1 MKYRK
6 LVEHKKIN
14 GILAIMKIKRVILPT
29 ITMVIIA
36 SQLFGCASTTKQEA
50 YDMMRE
56 TEQIELEYAVPD
68 YDSNAEES
76 KVELL
81 PWLQLSSLET
91 HPELRAAFEELIG
104 VTGTTGNKEGI
115 LYTNS
120 GDMTDQN
127 NTLFMALGNTTFMN
141 DYIRN
146 EEKQSKIED
155 IANNEYTDIEENQSI
170 PAVINAYFEL
180 LPDQTDGQFDGSAT
194 ISRAQAMTLVM
205 RAMNQV
211 NESQAPETD
220 KNFTAKVGETQYT
233 NFAAPMNEYTY
244 LNTENGLNDK
254 TFNTTMSRGEYIYL
268 LTKSIFSQSNYN
280 DYLDGVGMED
290 ESLSTDV
297 KLTTIKDGGDISL
310 QDAIN
315 NVENGLPTDMYQTLA
330 RAVALGF
337 ITEDNLN
344 WDEAITKSEAITLF
358 IDAAETYQTNM
369 KEVNNKMFGLDD
381 ITASEDKTSETNTS
395 SETTRT
401 DYPDSNPEHQ
411 KAWNNF
417 CNNWNE
423 SDYGTTTKGKVMNDF
438 PYYGDTGYDP
448 KGTILQYRTTDKG
461 YTVMYDTETGRVYY
475 TGMTLP
481 TGDAWND
488 TTSGGVISQYIID
501 NNLTGMYDL
510 TYAQFQEL
518 LGTYA
523 GD

>member
-1 MKYRK
+1 MKRK
-6 LVEHKKIN
+6 IIIT
-14 GILAIMKIKRVILPT
+14 ILFL
-29 ITMVIIA
+29 TMGLSIVA
-36 SQLFGCASTTKQEA
+36 CGKQETTSTTESVQS
-50 YDMMRE
+50 E
-56 TEQIELEYAVPD
+56 TTVTD
-68 YDSNAEES
+68 NTEES

-91 HPELRAAFEELIG
+91 HPELRTAFEEYVG

-115 LYTNS
+115 LYLDAGSSTN
-120 GDMTDQN
+120 QN
-127 NTLFMALGNTTFMN
+127 NTLLDAMKNTTFRN
-141 DYIRN
+141 DYLRN
-146 EEKQSKIED
+146 EDKQSVIET

-180 LPDQTDGQFDGSAT
+180 LPDQADGQFDGDAT

-205 RAMNQV
+205 RATTQV
-211 NESQAPETD
+211 NEAQAPEED
-220 KNFTAKVGETQYT
+220 ADFTAKVGETQYT

-290 ESLSTDV
+290 ESLSEDV
-297 KLTTIKDGGDISL
+297 KLTTVKDGGDISL

-315 NVENGLPTDMYQTLA
+315 NVENGLSTDMYNTLA

-344 WDEAITKSEAITLF
+344 WDEAITKSEAVTLF

-369 KEVNNKMFGLDD
+369 EEVNNKMFGLDG
-381 ITASEDKTSETNTS
+381 ITASEDKTTS
-395 SETTRT
+395 SETSSSGMNSSQPY
-401 DYPDSNPEHQ
+401 YPSSTPCGNSQ
-411 KAWNNF
+411 KQQAWDNF
-417 CNNWNE
+417 CENWNE
-423 SDYGTTTKGKVMNDF
+423 SDYGTTTKGKTQNDF
-438 PYYGDTGYDP
+438 PYYGRTGYDSS
-448 KGTILQYRTTDKG
+448 LLEYRNTDKG
-461 YTVMYDTETGRVYY
+461 YTVMYDTATGRVYY

-481 TGDAWND
+481 TGDAWDD
-488 TTSGGVISQYIID
+488 TTSGGIIMNYAHSKGY
-501 NNLTGMYDL
+501 NNIYDV
-510 TYAQFQEL
+510 TYAEFQEV
-518 LGTYA
+518 LGVYN